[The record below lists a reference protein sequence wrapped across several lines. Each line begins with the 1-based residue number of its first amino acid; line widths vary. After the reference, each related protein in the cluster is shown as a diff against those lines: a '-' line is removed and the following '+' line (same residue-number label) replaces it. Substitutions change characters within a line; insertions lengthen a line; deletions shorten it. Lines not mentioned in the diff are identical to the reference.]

1 MVAVFGSATGN
12 PVVGFGKPEHLTRG
26 GEGNTL
32 GWLTL
37 FVILGSGV
45 CGGIL
50 FLLRRGPDPAIQAR
64 FDAWRR

>member
-1 MVAVFGSATGN
+1 MVQSSVPPPGIPWWALGN
-12 PVVGFGKPEHLTRG
+12 RSILYEEVKAM
-26 GEGNTL
+26 L

-64 FDAWRR
+64 FDAWCR